1 MQDLEY
7 ELGQLARRNKDGSF
21 VTQKNRRMLLQL
33 CARQLHAHG
42 WQQMHAGDIKGRHV
56 DFLLQHWQASG
67 VSDRTI
73 RNRLSVLRWWC
84 EKVGRAGVMP
94 ASNASYQLAPRQYVA
109 KVSKAR
115 ELPREPLAQVQ
126 DTYVRMSLELQ
137 EQFGLRREESIKIKP
152 WQADEGAYLR
162 LQASWTKGG
171 RPRRIPILTEAQRD
185 VLDRAKALVKLQ
197 AAALIRGYERY
208 ATQLNRYTY
217 WCRQA
222 GLNKLHGLRHAYA
235 QRRFLEL
242 AGFPCPA
249 CGGPS
254 THALTPEQRE
264 ADEDA
269 RMLLTEEMGH
279 QRTSI
284 TAAYLGR

>member
-1 MQDLEY
+1 
-7 ELGQLARRNKDGSF
+7 
-21 VTQKNRRMLLQL
+21 MLLKL
-33 CARQLHAHG
+33 CARQLSAQG
-42 WQQMHAGDIKGRHV
+42 WRQMHAGDIKGRHV
-56 DFLLQHWQASG
+56 NFLLQHWQAEG

-84 EKVGRAGVMP
+84 AKVGRAGVMP
-94 ASNASYQLAPRQYVA
+94 ESNAAYALAPRQYVA
-109 KVSKAR
+109 KVSQAR
-115 ELPREPLAQVQ
+115 DLPRPRLVQ
-126 DTYVRMSLELQ
+126 IEDAYVRMSLELQ
-137 EQFGLRREESIKIKP
+137 EQFGLRREESIKMRP
-152 WQADEGAYLR
+152 WQADEGYQLR

-171 RPRRIPILTEAQRD
+171 RPRCIPILTAAQRD
-185 VLDRAKALVKLQ
+185 VLDRAKGLVKVKT
-197 AAALIRGYERY
+197 AALIRGYERY
-208 ATQLNRYTY
+208 STQLNRYTY
-217 WCRQA
+217 WCRQV

-235 QRRFLEL
+235 QRRFLAL

-254 THALTPEQRE
+254 HRALTAEQRE

-279 QRTSI
+279 QRVSI